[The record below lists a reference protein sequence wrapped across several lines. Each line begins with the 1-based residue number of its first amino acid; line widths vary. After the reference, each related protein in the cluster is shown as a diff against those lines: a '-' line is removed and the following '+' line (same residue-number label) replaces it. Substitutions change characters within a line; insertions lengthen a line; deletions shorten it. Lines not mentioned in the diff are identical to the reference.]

1 MDVKKVGALIA
12 RLRKE
17 KGLTQ
22 RELGERLGVSD
33 RAVSKW
39 ERGLNLPDAA
49 LFEPLCRELGVT
61 IPELLRGER
70 EEAASDPEQAV
81 RDTLSLAEYRERQVR
96 RSGAVI
102 AGLVILL
109 VLLVGLPVLS
119 QLGAGLLW
127 GLGPRLDNWRA
138 QQASPD
144 LPVLPGVEL
153 YYPHREEEGW
163 SAGTY
168 VHLEPEGNRGD
179 YFYAPEDGGALREGE
194 RPLAVSLPDA
204 GDGLYRLDVSAD
216 DPVCFR
222 LIGEDRARGGYEVE
236 VYCWPRED
244 MGQDLTLEDGW
255 WTPIREAGRVWD
267 VNGEEFPGAWS
278 VSLYPD
284 RCYSVVLTWGEGNYV
299 EFPFLTE

>member
-1 MDVKKVGALIA
+1 MDVKKIGALIVQ
-12 RLRKE
+12 LRKE

-22 RELGERLGVSD
+22 RELGARLGVSD

-49 LFEPLCRELGVT
+49 LFEPLARELGVT

-70 EEAASDPEQAV
+70 EAASDPEQAV

-96 RSGAVI
+96 HSRAVI
-102 AGLVILL
+102 RGLAVLL

-138 QQASPD
+138 QRASPD

-168 VHLEPEGNRGD
+168 VHLEPEGNRGGLLLR
-179 YFYAPEDGGALREGE
+179 PGGRGRSAGGRAAAGRLPAGRRG
-194 RPLAVSLPDA
+194 RPVP
-204 GDGLYRLDVSAD
+204 
-216 DPVCFR
+216 
-222 LIGEDRARGGYEVE
+222 
-236 VYCWPRED
+236 
-244 MGQDLTLEDGW
+244 
-255 WTPIREAGRVWD
+255 AGRV
-267 VNGEEFPGAWS
+267 G
-278 VSLYPD
+278 
-284 RCYSVVLTWGEGNYV
+284 R
-299 EFPFLTE
+299 